1 VISALYTT
9 LLPALVDV
17 DDVEKS
23 IVEVPVVKAHR
34 KFAFVATLV
43 PVCVR
48 PEDAPVTVM
57 PRVPPGVT
65 ALMFVAGERST
76 LAEATVTVAV
86 GVPENKILFT
96 PAPQETDVVDANPIV
111 TVAVVPK
118 TKLCEPVVIT
128 AVVVV
133 IVFVPV
139 TAPAIDNPK
148 PGDVSVD
155 ETIDNPVVAAV
166 LA

>member
-86 GVPENKILFT
+86 GVPENRMLFP
-96 PAPQETDVVDANPIV
+96 PAESAEVVVNPIV

-118 TKLCEPVVIT
+118 TKLCDPVVMA

-155 ETIDNPVVAAV
+155 ETTVSPVEEAV
-166 LA
+166 PA